1 MQDLTVE
8 DNILSNIHEK
18 LESGFYLD
26 KISID
31 AEAVDSY
38 KGKNYIRLVFK
49 HCFELDG
56 DIYEDG
62 GDYVS
67 VYLPLPLRFDEEWFK
82 KYKELNLTVESIK
95 NYVFEEYLK
104 KV

>member
-1 MQDLTVE
+1 MKYLVVE

-18 LESGFYLD
+18 LKSGFYLD

-31 AEAVDSY
+31 SDMVVSHKD
-38 KGKNYIRLVFK
+38 KRYIILTFMNCVK
-49 HCFELDG
+49 MDDG
-56 DIYEDG
+56 TMYEDG

-67 VYLPLPLRFDEEWFK
+67 VYLPLPLRFDKEWFK

-95 NYVFEEYLK
+95 DYEVEGYLK
-104 KV
+104 